1 MRIIVVGIGKLGE
14 YLARGLVRDQN
25 DVTLVDLEFQTS
37 RTLINNEDV
46 KYVTGSGLSSDI
58 LIEAGVKTCDLL
70 VSVMDSD
77 EKNII
82 CSMLAR
88 KLGAKNTIA
97 RIRKKDNNVSV
108 SLLKKEIGLSYIV
121 NPDYLTALNI
131 AKALS
136 IPSALEATTFLR
148 GRLQMISLKIRE
160 DNILNGMKLNT
171 LDKKCEA
178 DVIICAVLRDGVTTI
193 PKGSFKL
200 KANDKINVVGTIK
213 DIREFLDFADL
224 VSEQTKKVMI
234 AGGGQTSYYLAKFLL
249 DMKMKVKIIE
259 IDPDRCRELSEDL
272 EDALII
278 NGDASNQNV
287 LYEEGIEET
296 DAFISLT
303 SIDEENIVYSMF
315 ASLKKVP
322 RIITKVNHIDLD
334 GVIEEANID
343 TVITPHR
350 IATDNIVKFV
360 RALNNSKNGGC
371 EAIYT
376 FENENYEIQE
386 FSVRDDFKKFNVKIK
401 DLNIKDG
408 VLLIAIQRG
417 RNIIIPTGESEIKEN
432 DTIVLI
438 DNSDLIMNIND
449 ILE

>member
-234 AGGGQTSYYLAKFLL
+234 AGGGQT
-249 DMKMKVKIIE
+249 
-259 IDPDRCRELSEDL
+259 
-272 EDALII
+272 
-278 NGDASNQNV
+278 
-287 LYEEGIEET
+287 
-296 DAFISLT
+296 
-303 SIDEENIVYSMF
+303 
-315 ASLKKVP
+315 
-322 RIITKVNHIDLD
+322 
-334 GVIEEANID
+334 
-343 TVITPHR
+343 
-350 IATDNIVKFV
+350 
-360 RALNNSKNGGC
+360 
-371 EAIYT
+371 
-376 FENENYEIQE
+376 
-386 FSVRDDFKKFNVKIK
+386 
-401 DLNIKDG
+401 
-408 VLLIAIQRG
+408 
-417 RNIIIPTGESEIKEN
+417 
-432 DTIVLI
+432 
-438 DNSDLIMNIND
+438 
-449 ILE
+449 